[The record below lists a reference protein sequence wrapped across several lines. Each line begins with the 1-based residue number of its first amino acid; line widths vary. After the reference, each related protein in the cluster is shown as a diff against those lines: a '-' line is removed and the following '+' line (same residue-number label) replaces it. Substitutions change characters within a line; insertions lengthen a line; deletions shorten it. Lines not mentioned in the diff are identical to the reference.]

1 MPRSAYVLT
10 GTALGL
16 LGIAFFRT
24 TPVTLSPPP
33 SVTTTSSSSTSTTS
47 PRTPPTTVP
56 GTPPTVP
63 PTIPPT
69 TVPPTT
75 VPAGPRS
82 ATGQLTDYSWGT
94 LSVKVTLAGGR
105 ITSVTVPSLNDY
117 GNGRSQYID
126 DYSIPILEQEALR
139 AQSANIASVSGA
151 SYTSAGFIQ
160 SLQEAL
166 SALGR

>member
-1 MPRSAYVLT
+1 
-10 GTALGL
+10 
-16 LGIAFFRT
+16 
-24 TPVTLSPPP
+24 
-33 SVTTTSSSSTSTTS
+33 
-47 PRTPPTTVP
+47 
-56 GTPPTVP
+56 
-63 PTIPPT
+63 
-69 TVPPTT
+69 
-75 VPAGPRS
+75 
-82 ATGQLTDYSWGT
+82 

-117 GNGRSQYID
+117 GNGRSRYID

>member
-1 MPRSAYVLT
+1 MARSAYVLT

-69 TVPPTT
+69 TVP
-75 VPAGPRS
+75 AGPRS

-94 LSVKVTLAGGR
+94 LSVKVTLSGGR

-117 GNGRSQYID
+117 GNGRSHYID
-126 DYSIPILEQEALR
+126 DYSIPILEQEALQ

>member
-1 MPRSAYVLT
+1 MARSAYVLT

-33 SVTTTSSSSTSTTS
+33 SVTTSSSSSTSTTS
-47 PRTPPTTVP
+47 PSTPPTIVP

-69 TVPPTT
+69 TIPPTT

-117 GNGRSQYID
+117 GNGRSRYID